1 MIPTYN
7 ERENLQELVYKTEE
21 VLSRIAMKGYLIIVD
36 DNSPDGTGE
45 LAEQLAKKYNN
56 IMVIHRPAKLGIGS
70 AYRRAFQTIFESM
83 QVDAVFEMDADLSH
97 DPAYIPGFLEML
109 KNGFD
114 VVVGSR
120 YTIGG
125 AIEGWPT
132 RRWIIS
138 EVANLLARLLLGI
151 EIRDLTSGFRVY
163 RLEALKSINLSE
175 IKSKSYAFQVEMLY
189 HCANA
194 GFRIGEIPILFRERG
209 KGDSKLGNSAILEF
223 MKTITGFSLDKILGR
238 QRSKNLSKRWSI

>member
-1 MIPTYN
+1 VIPTYN
-7 ERENLQELVYKTEE
+7 ERENLQELVCRTEE
-21 VLSRIAMKGYLIIVD
+21 VLSKIVMKGYLIIVD

-56 IMVIHRPAKLGIGS
+56 IIVIHRPTKLGLGS
-70 AYRRAFQTIFESM
+70 AYRQAFQAIFENM
-83 QVDAVFEMDADLSH
+83 QVDAVFQMDADLSH
-97 DPAYIPGFLEML
+97 DPEFIPSFIETL

-138 EVANLLARLLLGI
+138 EVANVLARLLLGMG
-151 EIRDLTSGFRVY
+151 IRDLTSGFRVY
-163 RLEALKSINLSE
+163 RFDALKSINLSE
-175 IKSKSYAFQVEMLY
+175 IKSNSYAFQVEMLY

-194 GFRIGEIPILFRERG
+194 GFRIGEIPIVFRERE
-209 KGDSKLGNSAILEF
+209 KGNSKLGNSAILEF
-223 MKTITGFSLDKILGR
+223 MKTITEFSVDKILR
-238 QRSKNLSKRWSI
+238 ACKR

>member
-1 MIPTYN
+1 VIPTYN
-7 ERENLQELVYKTEE
+7 ERENLQELVCRTEE
-21 VLSRIAMKGYLIIVD
+21 VLSKIVMKGYLIIVD

-45 LAEQLAKKYNN
+45 LAEQLARKYNN
-56 IMVIHRPAKLGIGS
+56 IMVIHRPTKLGLGS
-70 AYRRAFQTIFESM
+70 AYRQAFKTIFENM
-83 QVDAVFEMDADLSH
+83 QVDAVFQMDADLSH
-97 DPAYIPGFLEML
+97 DPEFIPSFIETL

-138 EVANLLARLLLGI
+138 EVANVLARLLLGMG
-151 EIRDLTSGFRVY
+151 IRDLTSGFRVY
-163 RLEALKSINLSE
+163 RFDALKSINLSE
-175 IKSKSYAFQVEMLY
+175 IKSNSYAFQVEMLY
-189 HCANA
+189 HFVNA

-209 KGDSKLGNSAILEF
+209 KGNSKLGNSAILEF
-223 MKTITGFSLDKILGR
+223 MKTITAFSLDKILHTC
-238 QRSKNLSKRWSI
+238 KR